1 MSKVLAHAESERV
14 SEARFILDQL
24 AGLAGIIDQ
33 MREERHRDPEHRAA
47 LREMEQSFELLLA
60 RLRRVER

>member
-1 MSKVLAHAESERV
+1 MSKVLEHAGSERV

-33 MREERHRDPEHRAA
+33 MRAQPHRDPEHRAA
-47 LREMEQSFELLLA
+47 LREMEHSFELLLA
-60 RLRRVER
+60 RLARVER